1 MDKEE
6 FKRKLKEQQVFEDLK
21 DRIEINTM
29 AQVRY
34 YLLENFLIGE
44 VNARDLYIKITN
56 YRIKK
61 YGTSIIETSVSREDR
76 HKYILNDYG
85 EKIRNKYKEIY

>member
-34 YLLENFLIGE
+34 YLLENFLLGE
-44 VNARDLYIKITN
+44 VDARNLYIKLTN
-56 YRIKK
+56 YRLKK
-61 YGTSIIETSVSREDR
+61 YGSSIIETSIGRNDR

-85 EKIRNKYKEIY
+85 EKVRKKYKEVF

>member
-21 DRIEINTM
+21 DKIEINTM

-34 YLLENFLIGE
+34 YLLENFLLGE
-44 VNARDLYIKITN
+44 VDARNLYIKLTN

-61 YGTSIIETSVSREDR
+61 YGSSIIETSIARQDR

-85 EKIRNKYKEIY
+85 EKVRNKYKEVY

>member
-1 MDKEE
+1 MNKEE
-6 FKRKLKEQQVFEDLK
+6 FKRKLKEQQIFEDLK

-44 VNARDLYIKITN
+44 VDARDLYIKITN

-61 YGTSIIETSVSREDR
+61 YGTSIIEASVSREER

-85 EKIRNKYKEIY
+85 EKVRNKYKEIY

>member
-21 DRIEINTM
+21 DKIEINTM

-34 YLLENFLIGE
+34 YLLENFLLGE
-44 VNARDLYIKITN
+44 IDARNLYIKLTN

-61 YGTSIIETSVSREDR
+61 YGSSIIETSIAR
-76 HKYILNDYG
+76 
-85 EKIRNKYKEIY
+85 

>member
-6 FKRKLKEQQVFEDLK
+6 FKRRLKQQQVFEDLK

-34 YLLENFLIGE
+34 YLLENFLIGQ

-61 YGTSIIETSVSREDR
+61 YETS
-76 HKYILNDYG
+76 N
-85 EKIRNKYKEIY
+85 